1 MKDKVFISSAQK
13 ELEAERLA
21 LLSLLTTDPFLKNHV
36 EPVLFE
42 QLPPPVRPK
51 GKPYLDAL
59 KNCQIYVLMLD
70 RDYADKKDIDV
81 SPTREEYDLAR
92 SMGIPAMALV
102 KGRYDDRRDPRTQ
115 AFFQQIKS
123 DKFTY
128 KRFTD
133 RLDLKQEVSAWLLQV
148 LKVERDI
155 EPAPED
161 KESGAET
168 IEATS
173 AFESLQQSDVDA
185 GALDQDVCKMLFKG
199 LTGTDAST
207 ETVML
212 HAFRTRGLLWQD
224 GGTGN
229 LLPTAAGVV
238 FLGSNPAEKYLQCQ
252 VLADVYPGTK
262 VTAKPVGQT
271 KLSGPIPKLI
281 DELLDFV
288 YKKTA
293 HPTRVVGINNIALDE
308 YPRKAVREALVNAF
322 AHRDYA
328 DAGRKVRV
336 EIFSDRL
343 VVSSPGY
350 PPKPLTLA
358 KLRKGQYDSCRRNP
372 VLAECL
378 AALEMMEQRGSGF
391 ERIRAAMLD
400 HGLDAH
406 ELDQRD
412 GYFKVILPGP
422 NGNYDRIR
430 TPSDAQGLI
439 APSIE
444 SKLNERQKKIMVQVQ
459 TEGTVT
465 TAWVIDQLG
474 VVKDTAGRDFAL
486 MVELGLLDRE
496 GSGRGVHYVPA
507 RRLRESTDNRL
518 TNGNK

>member
-1 MKDKVFISSAQK
+1 MKDKVFISSVQK

-59 KNCQIYVLMLD
+59 KKCQIYVLMLD
-70 RDYADKKDIDV
+70 RDYAENDVDV

-92 SMGIPAMALV
+92 SMGMPAMALV

-115 AFFQQIKS
+115 AFFRQIKS

-133 RLDLKQEVSAWLLQV
+133 RIDLKQEVAAWLMRV
-148 LKVERDI
+148 LKEERGI
-155 EPAPED
+155 EPASED
-161 KESGAET
+161 RLSGAET

-173 AFESLQQSDVDA
+173 AFESLQQFDVNTGD
-185 GALDQDVCKMLFKG
+185 LDQDVCKTLYRG
-199 LTGTDAST
+199 LAGKDVAE
-207 ETVML
+207 ETARL
-212 HAFRTRGLLWQD
+212 QTFRTRGLLWQN
-224 GGTGN
+224 GGTGK

-238 FLGSNPAEKYLQCQ
+238 FLGLNPAEKYLQCQ
-252 VLADVYPGTK
+252 VLADAYADTK
-262 VTAKPVGQT
+262 ITAKPRGQA

-281 DELLDFV
+281 NELLDFV
-288 YKKTA
+288 HEHTA
-293 HPTRVVGINNIALDE
+293 HPTRVVGINNVTLDE
-308 YPRKAVREALVNAF
+308 YLRKAVREALVNAF

-328 DAGRKVRV
+328 DAGRKVRI

-358 KLRKGQYDSCRRNP
+358 KLRKGQYESCRRNP

-378 AALEMMEQRGSGF
+378 AALDLMEQRGSGF

-406 ELDQRD
+406 EIDQRD
-412 GYFKVILPGP
+412 GYFKVVLPGP

-430 TPSDAQGLI
+430 TPADAQGLI

-465 TAWVIDQLG
+465 TAWVMDQLG
-474 VVKDTAGRDFAL
+474 VVKDTARRDFAL
-486 MVELGLLDRE
+486 MVDIGLLDRE

-518 TNGNK
+518 INGNK